1 MNVRH
6 SQFDFFIAHAGPDV
20 TAARALNRLLS
31 KRHRVF
37 LDAESLMPGD
47 PWDETL
53 PRAQQRSRVTVV
65 LVSACTDSAYYQRE
79 EIAQAI
85 ELSRSEAG
93 RHHVVPICLSG
104 PPVPH
109 DIPYGLRRLNFL
121 FMDKANSFQD
131 IARQLTRTLRELELR
146 AGWYG
151 DSRQAVI
158 AFDSPYEGKSQL
170 TLYAGDSLTLGRLPD
185 TGLVVSRERT
195 VSRQHAQLRLCDKGL
210 SLTDLDSTNH
220 TYVNGVEIHH
230 TLLRAHDCIQ
240 LGRTGPIV
248 TVVQAP
254 SLHESTA
261 KESALQA
268 CSYVASRSTV
278 ARSRS
283 SP

>member
-6 SQFDFFIAHAGPDV
+6 SQFDFFIAHAGPDLM
-20 TAARALNRLLS
+20 AARALNRLLS
-31 KRHRVF
+31 KCHRVF

-53 PRAQQRSRVTVV
+53 PRAQQQSRVTVV
-65 LVSACTDSAYYQRE
+65 LVSACTDYAYYQRE

-109 DIPYGLRRLNFL
+109 DVPYGLRRLNFL

-131 IARQLTRTLRELELR
+131 IARRLTKTLRELELR
-146 AGWYG
+146 AGRYG
-151 DSRQAVI
+151 DSRQAMI
-158 AFDSPYEGKSQL
+158 AFNSPYEGKSQL

-220 TYVNGVEIHH
+220 TYVNGVEVHH
-230 TLLRAHDCIQ
+230 TLLLTHDSIQ
-240 LGRTGPIV
+240 LGRTGPII
-248 TVVQAP
+248 TIVQAP
-254 SLHESTA
+254 SLDESTA
-261 KESALQA
+261 KESWP
-268 CSYVASRSTV
+268 VA
-278 ARSRS
+278 AR
-283 SP
+283 PKTA

>member
-20 TAARALNRLLS
+20 MAARALNRLLS

-230 TLLRAHDCIQ
+230 TLLRAHDSIQ

-261 KESALQA
+261 KESALQE
-268 CSYVASRSTV
+268 CSVL
-278 ARSRS
+278 
-283 SP
+283 

>member
-20 TAARALNRLLS
+20 MAARALNRLLS
-31 KRHRVF
+31 KCHRVF
-37 LDAESLMPGD
+37 LDADSLMPGD
-47 PWDETL
+47 PWDEVL
-53 PRAQQRSRVTVV
+53 PRAQQQSRVTVV
-65 LVSACTDSAYYQRE
+65 LVSGSTDHAYYQRE

-109 DIPYGLRRLNFL
+109 DVPYGLRRLNFL
-121 FMDKANSFQD
+121 FMDKPNSFQD
-131 IARQLTRTLRELELR
+131 VARRLTKTLRELELR
-146 AGWYG
+146 AGRYG

-158 AFDSPYEGKSQL
+158 AFNSPYEGKSQL

-185 TGLVVSRERT
+185 TGLVVSRERM

-220 TYVNGVEIHH
+220 TYVNGVEVHH
-230 TLLRAHDCIQ
+230 ELLLTHDSIQ
-240 LGRTGPIV
+240 LGRTGPII
-248 TVVQAP
+248 TIVQAP
-254 SLHESTA
+254 SLDERTA
-261 KESALQA
+261 KESWP
-268 CSYVASRSTV
+268 VA
-278 ARSRS
+278 ARAKTA
-283 SP
+283 